1 MLDYISLN
9 ANALIV
15 TFVTA
20 FALVICSRVY
30 SKARKENPEIR
41 IPKQTMSIIW
51 SLWAV
56 AVLGWFLSNGRAN
69 LVPKQTIDHSVI
81 DSRINNQLSK

>member
-9 ANALIV
+9 ANALMV
-15 TFVTA
+15 AFVTA
-20 FALVICSRVY
+20 LALVICSRVV
-30 SKARKENPEIR
+30 SKARKVNPETKV
-41 IPKQTMSIIW
+41 PKQTMSIIW

-56 AVLGWFLSNGRAN
+56 VVVGWFLSNGRAN

-81 DSRINNQLSK
+81 DSRIKNQTSK

>member
-9 ANALIV
+9 ANALMV
-15 TFVTA
+15 AFVTGL
-20 FALVICSRVY
+20 ALVICSMVN
-30 SKARKENPEIR
+30 SKARKQNPETK

-56 AVLGWFLSNGRAN
+56 AVLGWFLANGRAN
-69 LVPKQTIDHSVI
+69 LVPKQTIDRSVI
-81 DSRINNQLSK
+81 DSRINSQTSK

>member
-15 TFVTA
+15 AVVTA
-20 FALVICSRVY
+20 LALVVCSRVV
-30 SKARKENPEIR
+30 SKARKENPENKIS
-41 IPKQTMSIIW
+41 KQAMSFFW
-51 SLWAV
+51 CLWAV
-56 AVLGWFLSNGRAN
+56 VVIGWFLTNGRAN

-81 DSRINNQLSK
+81 DSRINNQISK